1 MLVQPGSG
9 TARAHD
15 DGWVIRSF
23 DVRYGLQ
30 TDGSFN
36 VREDL
41 SVDFDALER
50 HGIFRDM
57 PVEYKYD
64 DNSNRLID
72 VSDVSVTDGSAA
84 IPFETSDTR
93 PNMRIKVGDPDKLV
107 SGRQR
112 YVISYTVHDG
122 LNPFPDHDEL
132 FWNVTGNDWPITVE
146 GASATVVAPNPGI
159 ERITCFQGPAGS
171 TTPCASSLDATS
183 PSFRAA
189 ASMEPGGGLTIV
201 VGLRKGL
208 IAVGPPRL
216 VPGGQNT
223 GAPSTDDTNRQIR
236 GPFQQMK

>member
-41 SVDFDALER
+41 AVDFDTLER

-72 VSDVSVTDGSAA
+72 VSDVSVTDGSVA

-107 SGRQR
+107 SSRQR

-132 FWNVTGNDWPITVE
+132 FWNVTGNDWPVAVE
-146 GASATVVAPNPGI
+146 ALRQQWWRPSLESSVS
-159 ERITCFQGPAGS
+159 PA
-171 TTPCASSLDATS
+171 
-183 PSFRAA
+183 FRACGFDNA
-189 ASMEPGGGLTIV
+189 LRIV
-201 VGLRKGL
+201 
-208 IAVGPPRL
+208 A
-216 VPGGQNT
+216 
-223 GAPSTDDTNRQIR
+223 
-236 GPFQQMK
+236 

>member
-1 MLVQPGSG
+1 VRRMAAGE
-9 TARAHD
+9 T
-15 DGWVIRSF
+15 RSF
-23 DVRYGLQ
+23 DVRYDLQ

-41 SVDFDALER
+41 AVDFDALER

-72 VSDVSVTDGSAA
+72 VSDVWVTDGSAA

-93 PNMRIKVGDPDKLV
+93 PNMRIKVSDPDKLV

-183 PSFRAA
+183 PSFRASA
-189 ASMEPGGGLTIV
+189 PMEPGGDSRSSSGCVRGSSRLALRGSCLGDRIPELRRLTIPL
-201 VGLRKGL
+201 G
-208 IAVGPPRL
+208 RL
-216 VPGGQNT
+216 GGH
-223 GAPSTDDTNRQIR
+223 SS
-236 GPFQQMK
+236 K

>member
-1 MLVQPGSG
+1 MAAGE
-9 TARAHD
+9 T
-15 DGWVIRSF
+15 RSF
-23 DVRYGLQ
+23 DVRYDLQ

-41 SVDFDALER
+41 AVDFDALER

-93 PNMRIKVGDPDKLV
+93 PNVRIKVGDTVKLV
-107 SGRQR
+107 SSRQR

-132 FWNVTGNDWPITVE
+132 FWNVTGNDWPVAVE
-146 GASATVVAPNPGI
+146 ALRQPWWRPSLESSVSLLS
-159 ERITCFQGPAGS
+159 GPAGS
-171 TTPCASSLDATS
+171 TTPCATSLDATS
-183 PSFRAA
+183 PSFLAA
-189 ASMEPGGGLTIV
+189 APREPGGRLTIGV
-201 VGLRKGL
+201 EVR
-208 IAVGPPRL
+208 R
-216 VPGGQNT
+216 
-223 GAPSTDDTNRQIR
+223 RH
-236 GPFQQMK
+236 